1 MDMITVPVTIPRG
14 MAPYMDWEDKGL
26 TMEQRAMLLYPMI
39 RQLVIS
45 HGRAAELLGVSK
57 SELIDLYDGMGIPYL
72 QQTREEL
79 DEEIAGFQRLRE
91 LRSV

>member
-1 MDMITVPVTIPRG
+1 MDMITVPVTIPRS

-72 QQTREEL
+72 HQTREEL